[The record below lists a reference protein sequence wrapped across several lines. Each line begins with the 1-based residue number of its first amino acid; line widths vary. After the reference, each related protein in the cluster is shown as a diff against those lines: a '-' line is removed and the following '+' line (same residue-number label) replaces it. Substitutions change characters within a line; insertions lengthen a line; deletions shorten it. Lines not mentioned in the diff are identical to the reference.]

1 MTINFYLAKR
11 LSAKGLR
18 NIQISISNGRKYRKW
33 VITDLY
39 VNPQHFSTKK
49 TLFRATK
56 THPAYLNINKALK
69 RYKDRCDEAYG
80 IWQSGDYSMNQV
92 VEHIKGNLKSSTIDD
107 FVDSYIIPNK
117 KDVTGNDYKEKL
129 NIIKGHMNIKGKL
142 KWKEVNRDFYDKL
155 QNTLY
160 KKLLSNESIKSYM
173 TVFGAILRDAKDRNI
188 ISHYT
193 PIPKLLKQGGRRTRI
208 YKEQLKTTTSQELE
222 KYFDSIKNIA
232 QWESFALWL
241 LAFCLRG
248 FYPADIV
255 KMDEAEFDEPTMVK
269 LLKNELYIYHL
280 RSKTQHTKNRH
291 MYVHL
296 DMEITMPLLFI
307 LKRVIAYRWMK
318 KHSKFIANPTDM
330 IKIFNYNPTD
340 NAKWHFNRWAL
351 HSRRLRPY
359 GMDMMSARKSF
370 ETFAEEIELT
380 DADTPVEFNEYMR
393 LILLGRS
400 SDPILEKSY
409 SNKHS
414 KRMREAVTEAHK
426 YVLKKFNC
434 QYLVAILIH
443 KLQGLNVPIWV
454 KQTPQYMVE
463 NVYEEMIP
471 VKDSNK
477 IKTGG
482 KILSKGWFLGIKQKD
497 KVQFE
502 KLPKEFIP
510 YWKSMFINPD
520 FSKSKWSAG
529 GDYKKLAEDL
539 EKKTENAT
547 KGKVIKMPNQRRQNQ
562 EELYNFNVN

>member
-1 MTINFYLAKR
+1 MTYNFYLAKR
-11 LSAKGLR
+11 ISAKGLR
-18 NIQISISNGRKYRKW
+18 NIWISVSNGRQYRKW

-56 THPAYLNINKALK
+56 SHPAYININQAIK
-69 RYKDRCDEAYG
+69 RYRDRCEEAYA

-107 FVDSYIIPNK
+107 FIESYIIPNK
-117 KDVTGNDYKEKL
+117 RNVTAIDYKQKY
-129 NIIKGHMNIKGKL
+129 NIIKGHMNIKGKM
-142 KWKEVNRDFYDKL
+142 KWKDINRDFYDRL
-155 QNTLY
+155 QNKLE
-160 KKLLSNESIKSYM
+160 KKELSNESIKSYM
-173 TVFGAILRDAKDRNI
+173 IALGGILRDAKDRNI

-193 PIPKLLKQGGRRTRI
+193 DIPKLLKRGGRRTRI
-208 YKEQLKTTTSQELE
+208 LKQNLKTTTSKEFE
-222 KYFDSIKNIA
+222 KHLDTIQNIA

-241 LAFCLRG
+241 LSFCLRG

-269 LLKNELYIYHL
+269 MLKNELYIYHL
-280 RSKTQHTKNRH
+280 RSKTEHTKNRH

-296 DMEITMPLLFI
+296 DTNITMPLLFT

-318 KHSKFIANPTDM
+318 KHSKYIASPTDL
-330 IKIFNYNPTD
+330 IKIFDYNPSDDTT
-340 NAKWHFNRWAL
+340 WHNNRWAL
-351 HSRRLRPY
+351 HSRRLRKF

-380 DADTPVEFNEYMR
+380 DDDTPVEFNEYMR

-426 YVLKKFNC
+426 YVLEKFGC
-434 QYLVAILIH
+434 KYLVGMLIK
-443 KLQGLNVPIWV
+443 KLQGLNVPEWV
-454 KQTPQYMVE
+454 KKQPMLMTKDICENMVKKGSKLE
-463 NVYEEMIP
+463 
-471 VKDSNK
+471 KS
-477 IKTGG
+477 G
-482 KILSKGWFLGIKQKD
+482 KILHKGWFIGRNIKGNNFQL
-497 KVQFE
+497 E
-502 KLPKEFIP
+502 SLSKEFIP
-510 YWKSMFINPD
+510 YWKSHFINPVI
-520 FSKSKWSAG
+520 SKKWKTG
-529 GDYKKLAEDL
+529 GDYKKLAKDL
-539 EKKTENAT
+539 EKETENAV
-547 KGKVIKMPNQRRQNQ
+547 KGKVIKMPSQRRQNQ

>member
-1 MTINFYLAKR
+1 MTYNFYLAKR
-11 LSAKGLR
+11 VSAKGLR
-18 NIQISISNGRKYRKW
+18 NIWISVSNGRKYRKW
-33 VITDLY
+33 VITDLH

-56 THPAYLNINKALK
+56 SHPAYININKALK
-69 RYKDRCDEAYG
+69 RYKDRCEEAYA

-92 VEHIKGNLKSSTIDD
+92 CEHIKGNLKSNTIDE
-107 FVDSYIIPNK
+107 FIDSYIIPNK
-117 KDVTGNDYKEKL
+117 KDVTGIDYKTKF
-129 NIIKGHMNIKGKL
+129 NTIKGHMNIKGKM

-155 QNTLY
+155 QVTLE
-160 KKLLSNESIKSYM
+160 KKGLSNTSIKSYM
-173 TVFGAILRDAKDRNI
+173 VVFGGILRDAKDRNI

-193 PIPKLLKQGGRRTRI
+193 PIPKLLKRGGRKVRI
-208 YKEQLKTTTSQELE
+208 YKEKLKTTTSKEFE
-222 KYFDSIKNIA
+222 KHTDTIQNIA

-269 LLKNELYIYHL
+269 MLKNELYIYHL
-280 RSKTQHTKNRH
+280 RSKTEHTKNRH

-296 DMEITMPLLFI
+296 DTDITLPLLFT

-330 IKIFNYNPTD
+330 IKIFDYNPTD
-340 NAKWHFNRWAL
+340 NSKWHCNRWAL
-351 HSRRLRPY
+351 HSRRLRPF

-393 LILLGRS
+393 LVLLGRS
-400 SDPILEKSY
+400 SDPILEASY

-426 YVLKKFNC
+426 YVLKKFDC
-434 QYLVAILIH
+434 SYLVAVMIK
-443 KLQGLNVPIWV
+443 KLEGLNVPNWV
-454 KQTPQYMVE
+454 KYTPQYMVE
-463 NVYEEMIP
+463 NVYEEMKP
-471 VKDSNK
+471 DKNFKVKTS
-477 IKTGG
+477 G
-482 KILSKGWFLGIKQKD
+482 KLISKGWFLGINRKD
-497 KVQFE
+497 KVQYE

-510 YWKSMFINPD
+510 YWKSMFINPE
-520 FSKSKWSAG
+520 FSKGYKWSDG
-529 GDYKKLAEDL
+529 GDYEKLTKDL
-539 EKKTENAT
+539 EKKTEKAT
-547 KGKVIKMPNQRRQNQ
+547 RGKVIKLPNQRRQNQ
-562 EELYNFNVN
+562 EELHNFNVN